1 MICSCRNFVLLI
13 LIGII
18 ALFIQEVLPIANRVP
33 FRIIWNSPTFV
44 CKSKYKVSLNLAKWG
59 IESNVNQA
67 WQSDTVSLFYAT
79 IIGLWAFI
87 RNGRRI
93 NGGIPERMDI
103 YAHVNKTIA
112 DVQRILKKSDFS
124 GLGVIDMEFYTP
136 LWKSMMN
143 PVYSIYV
150 NESLSD
156 YKSKENTSGLNDTT
170 IRLRTQL
177 RYESAIRNIMQLTLE
192 TVKKERPGGL
202 WGYFGYPRCAN
213 NHNSYQC
220 ISRMKSG
227 NQSLNWLYESSTAL
241 YPAHYINRNATSLP
255 RHRARQLIQSFF
267 IQDVM
272 PLNKNVPFRVIWN
285 SPTHVCKSRYNVIL
299 NLDKWGIESN
309 VNQTWQNATVTLFY
323 ATVIGLWA
331 FINNN
336 GTRVNGG
343 IPERMNITAHA
354 NETIADIQRVMKN
367 TNFSGLAVIDMEF
380 YTPLWQLMMD
390 PVYQIYIDE
399 SIDYFKTQM
408 NTSGLDDTAIRLGA
422 RQNYES
428 VIKNMMILTLRV
440 AKQNRPYA
448 LWGYYAF
455 PKCAPSLVS
464 YQCDIVQNNQ
474 AISWLY
480 EASTALYPAFYINR
494 IGDPL
499 YHARTRQLIQLMN
512 EAQRIS
518 ASRIN
523 GPIPVYLYVR
533 YAYVKENKTLLDY
546 FDLKNIFAQAVDMAQ
561 DGIVFWGDYADFGN
575 CKALSTHMEK
585 LIGPLVKQSIN
596 FANEF

>member
-255 RHRARQLIQSFF
+255 RHRARQLIQ
-267 IQDVM
+267 
-272 PLNKNVPFRVIWN
+272 
-285 SPTHVCKSRYNVIL
+285 
-299 NLDKWGIESN
+299 
-309 VNQTWQNATVTLFY
+309 
-323 ATVIGLWA
+323 
-331 FINNN
+331 
-336 GTRVNGG
+336 
-343 IPERMNITAHA
+343 
-354 NETIADIQRVMKN
+354 
-367 TNFSGLAVIDMEF
+367 
-380 YTPLWQLMMD
+380 
-390 PVYQIYIDE
+390 
-399 SIDYFKTQM
+399 
-408 NTSGLDDTAIRLGA
+408 
-422 RQNYES
+422 
-428 VIKNMMILTLRV
+428 
-440 AKQNRPYA
+440 
-448 LWGYYAF
+448 
-455 PKCAPSLVS
+455 
-464 YQCDIVQNNQ
+464 
-474 AISWLY
+474 
-480 EASTALYPAFYINR
+480 
-494 IGDPL
+494 
-499 YHARTRQLIQLMN
+499 LMN
-512 EAQRIS
+512 EALWIS
-518 ASRIN
+518 ANRLN
-523 GPIPVYLYVR
+523 GPIPIYFYVR
-533 YAYVKENKTLLDY
+533 YSYEKEKNALLDY
-546 FDLKNIFAQAVDMAQ
+546 YDLKNIFTQAVDMAQ
-561 DGIVFWGDYADFGN
+561 DGIVFWGDHAEFGN
-575 CKALSTHMEK
+575 CTALSKHMES
-585 LIGPLVKQSIN
+585 LIGPLAQKSIN
-596 FANEF
+596 FAIVCSQEVCGGNGKCIRSDFKDNHIPDIALESYYRFNLYKKRILASMEPLSDSYSCVCYPGWSGNNCEINFTTNSTT